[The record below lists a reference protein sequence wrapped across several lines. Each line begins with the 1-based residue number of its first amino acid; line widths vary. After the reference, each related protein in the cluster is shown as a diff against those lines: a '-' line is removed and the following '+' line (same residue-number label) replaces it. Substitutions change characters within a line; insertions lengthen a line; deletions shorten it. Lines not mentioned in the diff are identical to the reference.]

1 MGTRRYT
8 WPRLVKRN
16 PKKTVYLNFV
26 RMQSTTCTHIDYNYV
41 DCKLKSKSL
50 IDTYNVI

>member
-1 MGTRRYT
+1 MGTRWYT

-16 PKKTVYLNFV
+16 LKKPVYLNFV

-50 IDTYNVI
+50 IDMYNVI